1 VLIAP
6 VASDGHRGQG
16 VVRKPP
22 GPGPFPAV
30 VWIHGG
36 LVTRPLGVL
45 RNLAL
50 NQANPS
56 RFLAAGYVVAVIT
69 YRSRDHDPQAT
80 VSRDDCLA
88 AVAHLRR
95 LPFVD
100 PRSIVVYGCSGG
112 GDLALEVAAAT
123 EVCAIVPEE
132 PASFIFAGIFN
143 ASFPKAGERLTPAD
157 SRPIGEN
164 PRRYY
169 TPEYQQLTR
178 AKIAKIQCPI
188 LILQGQ
194 RNFNNQQVNFNN
206 QVLIPELRSAGKAV
220 ETITYPGEP
229 HCFAFTGNQRPAAAL
244 KAFHDTDAFY
254 RRHLK
259 TQPKAL
265 APSLVKHAPL
275 AAE

>member
-1 VLIAP
+1 
-6 VASDGHRGQG
+6 
-16 VVRKPP
+16 
-22 GPGPFPAV
+22 V

-36 LVTRPLGVL
+36 LVTQPLGRL

-69 YRSRDHDPQAT
+69 YRSRDHDPQST
-80 VSRDDCLA
+80 VSREDCVA
-88 AVAHLRR
+88 AVAYLRR
-95 LPFVD
+95 LPYVD
-100 PRSIVVYGCSGG
+100 PRSIVIYGCSGG

-123 EVCAIVPEE
+123 DVCAIIPEE

-143 ASFPKAGERLTPAD
+143 ASFPKQGERLTPND

-169 TPEYQQLTR
+169 TPEYQNLTR
-178 AKIAKIQCPI
+178 AKIQKIRCPI
-188 LILQGQ
+188 LILQGD
-194 RNFNNQQVNFNN
+194 RNFNNQQINFNN
-206 QVLIPELRSAGKAV
+206 QVLIPELRNAGKAV

-244 KAFHDTDAFY
+244 KAFQDADAFC

-265 APSLVKHAPL
+265 ATSLVQPVPL